1 MKKLFTLLSLMAL
14 MLAGC
19 SNEDVFTE
27 GIVQEELDTTIKKVT
42 ITIPEFEMGGAVTR
56 TIISK
61 DLQTKWSSSDA
72 IGIYPTNGEQIKFK
86 IKTGAETSTAVF
98 DAGDWGLK
106 STSKYA
112 AYYPY
117 QNSENT
123 EGGTLIP
130 FSLRGQKQMTND
142 NTSHLGK
149 YDFMVASAKAPTGN
163 SIDFQFQHLNSVLCI
178 EVPAPLSAQ
187 YTQLTLTAPES
198 AFAQSATLD
207 VHDGTITKSAL
218 SASFSIELDNIFVDS
233 TEPIKVWMMIAP
245 TNLSG
250 KNLTVTLKNRGG
262 AEYKFEQT
270 IQGEN
275 FEAGKVYSRNLSE
288 KGFHEVTSIN
298 MGYGS
303 YFNQD
308 VKRLAN
314 YSTSLSYSSADSRI
328 KKIRFVTNTTD
339 TGTKVGDNPSVYGSF
354 DSSTGVM
361 EIRTAADKFKLGS
374 TAAYLFSNLTALEE
388 IEHLDYLDTSE
399 TSDMAHMFDKCWTL
413 TNLNLSSFNTSKV
426 YGMAY
431 MFSDCERLK
440 QLDVSNFDTHNVSNM
455 SSMFSNCTSLSYLDL
470 GNFDTSKVQSMDYL
484 FSECG
489 NLSYINLSSFNTSS
503 VTKMSYMF
511 DGCHKLTSLDL
522 SHFDTSKVEDMAY
535 MFAGCSSLKNLNI
548 SGFSTSN
555 VTLMSFMFYN
565 CASLENLDVSGFNT
579 AEVTRMNSMFTNCKK
594 LTNLDLSHFDTSFV
608 TTMTSMFER
617 CESLVYLDLSNF
629 RTNHVTNMESMFKG
643 CTNLKGLDISYFNTE
658 NVTTMAS
665 MFQDCHYM
673 DYIVMGRKVD
683 GVVETDFW
691 IKNETVR
698 TNILKNLGIYA
709 TNKTNNKC
717 QIYFAT
723 PTSTQSPSGAA
734 PAGVRL
740 RSGDTGWDSDHVNV
754 TSVRV

>member
-1 MKKLFTLLSLMAL
+1 MKKHFALLSLMAITL
-14 MLAGC
+14 TAC
-19 SNEDVFTE
+19 SNDDLFTE
-27 GIVQEELDTTIKKVT
+27 GIIQDELNTVIETVTLSAPDYEMNGAETRTTIT
-42 ITIPEFEMGGAVTR
+42 
-56 TIISK
+56 K
-61 DLQTKWSSSDA
+61 DLKTKWNQGDA

-86 IKTGAETSTAVF
+86 LKTGAESNTAVF

-106 STSKYA
+106 TTSKYA

-117 QNSENT
+117 QNGENNN
-123 EGGTLIP
+123 EGKQIP
-130 FSLRGQKQMTND
+130 LSYRGQKQMTND

-163 SIDFQFQHLNSVLCI
+163 SIDFKFQHLNSVFCI

-207 VHDGTITKSAL
+207 VHDGTLTKSAL
-218 SASFSIELDNIFVDS
+218 SASFSIELDNIFVNS
-233 TEPIKVWMMIAP
+233 TDPIKVWMMIAP

-250 KNLTVTLKNRGG
+250 KTLTVTLKDWGG

-314 YSTSLSYSSADSRI
+314 NSTSLSYSSADSRI

-399 TSDMAHMFDKCWTL
+399 TSDMSHMFEKCSAL
-413 TNLNLSSFNTSKV
+413 TSLNLSSFNTSKV
-426 YGMAY
+426 LGMAY
-431 MFSDCERLK
+431 MFRDCENLK
-440 QLDVSNFDTHNVSNM
+440 QLDVSNFDTHNVSDMSNM
-455 SSMFSNCTSLSYLDL
+455 FNYCTSLSYLDL
-470 GNFDTSKVQSMDYL
+470 GNFDTSKVQSM
-484 FSECG
+484 G
-489 NLSYINLSSFNTSS
+489 NMFLACKRLSYINLSSFTTSS
-503 VTKMSYMF
+503 VTKMFYMF
-511 DGCHKLTSLDL
+511 YGCSKLTNLDL
-522 SHFDTSKVEDMAY
+522 SHFDTSKVEDMGE
-535 MFAGCSSLKNLNI
+535 MFAGCSSLKDLNI

-555 VTLMSFMFYN
+555 VTLMYDMFRD

-579 AEVTRMNSMFTNCKK
+579 AEVTRMNYMFTNCKK
-594 LTNLDLSHFDTSFV
+594 LTHLDLSHFDTGFV
-608 TTMTSMFER
+608 TTMESMFEG
-617 CESLVYLDLSNF
+617 CESLVNLDLSNF
-629 RTNHVTNMESMFKG
+629 RTHHVTDMEAMFKG

-683 GVVETDFW
+683 DVIESDFW
-691 IKNETVR
+691 IDSTTVI
-698 TNILKNLGIYA
+698 TDMLKNLGIYT

-717 QIYFAT
+717 QLYYAPSADQA
-723 PTSTQSPSGAA
+723 PTTYY
-734 PAGVRL
+734 L
-740 RSGDTGWDSDHVNV
+740 RNGNTGWDTDHVNV
-754 TSVRV
+754 SSVRV